1 MKGGDIMEDMEGV
14 IKIGYGRVSTV
25 DKQDNSLENQQK
37 LLKEFG
43 CEEVFFEKSSGRNDK
58 RVEFNKCIEKC
69 KELSK
74 DKKVILVVVKSDRLS
89 RKFST
94 LVNTINSL
102 EEDGIAFKSLTES
115 FDTSTIEGK
124 LMFNI
129 LATFAEYEVNQT
141 RERILLGLE
150 KARSDGKTLG
160 RKRNF
165 ELEEK
170 VIEMYKNRSNT
181 ICFIAKSNNISE
193 KTVYNIAKRHNLTRK
208 IS

>member
-1 MKGGDIMEDMEGV
+1 MEDMEGV

-150 KARSDGKTLG
+150 KAKQDGKTLG

-170 VIEMYKNRSNT
+170 VIKMYKNRSNT
-181 ICFIAKSNNISE
+181 IQFIAKSNNISE

>member
-1 MKGGDIMEDMEGV
+1 MEEVKRV
-14 IKIGYGRVSTV
+14 IKIGYGRVSTM
-25 DKQDNSLENQQK
+25 DKQDNSLENQQQ
-37 LLKEFG
+37 LLKEYG

-58 RVEFNKCIEKC
+58 RIEFNKCIRRC
-69 KELSK
+69 KKLAK
-74 DKKVILVVVKSDRLS
+74 NNQVMLIVVKSDRLS

-115 FDTSTIEGK
+115 FDTSSIEGK

-150 KARSDGKTLG
+150 KAKADGKILG
-160 RKRNF
+160 RKRNIK
-165 ELEEK
+165 LEEK

-181 ICFIAKSNNISE
+181 IEFIAKSNNISA
-193 KTVYNIAKRHNLTRK
+193 KTVYNIAKRYNLSRK

>member
-1 MKGGDIMEDMEGV
+1 MEEKEIV
-14 IKIGYGRVSTV
+14 KIGYGRVSTT
-25 DKQDNSLENQQK
+25 DKQDSSLENQRQ
-37 LLKEFG
+37 LLQDFG
-43 CEEVFFEKSSGRNDK
+43 CSFIFFEKSSGRNDDRK
-58 RVEFNKCIEKC
+58 EFKKCLKKC
-69 KELSK
+69 KQLSK
-74 DKKVILVVVKSDRLS
+74 SYKVILVVVKSDRLS

-102 EEDGIAFKSLTES
+102 EEDNIAFKSLTET

-141 RERILLGLE
+141 RQRIKMGME
-150 KARSDGKTLG
+150 KAKKDGKIIGKQRNLE
-160 RKRNF
+160 REKR
-165 ELEEK
+165 

-181 ICFIAKSNNISE
+181 IEFIAKANNISE
-193 KTVYNIAKRHNLTRK
+193 RTVYNIAKRHNLTRK